1 MHDAKYA
8 EYVHECGRV
17 AENISLNTATRFT
30 SIPQVKGKLRPDG
43 VYIDEGFKHVLEVK
57 SVTTL
62 TPTNYKNVR
71 RKLKHACNQMNGFDY
86 KVLHIHVLKI
96 TGQLLNLVN
105 NLTADLVVIFTGGEP
120 VKTVFLPR
128 RKRAVKRSNKTNRR
142 ANRAKK

>member
-8 EYVHECGRV
+8 EYAHECGRV

-43 VYIDEGFKHVLEVK
+43 VYIDEGFRHALEVK

-62 TPTNYKNVR
+62 TNKNSMNVR
-71 RKLKHACNQMNGFDY
+71 KKLNYACLRQMEGFDY
-86 KVLHIHVLKI
+86 KVLHLHVLKI
-96 TGQLLNLVN
+96 TDLLLRMIKNLKV
-105 NLTADLVVIFTGGEP
+105 DLVVVFTGGEP

-128 RKRAVKRSNKTNRR
+128 RESCCP
-142 ANRAKK
+142 KK